1 MPADVAPAAPIIVPL
16 AMALTG
22 AAVAAASPATLPNP
36 RPAPRRRRKGWPI
49 LCLEYWKSFH
59 ERVPIMSAFVRRILP
74 PAVMILGIVV
84 ITAWVSLLA
93 YGIATLVE
101 AL

>member
-1 MPADVAPAAPIIVPL
+1 
-16 AMALTG
+16 
-22 AAVAAASPATLPNP
+22 
-36 RPAPRRRRKGWPI
+36 
-49 LCLEYWKSFH
+49 
-59 ERVPIMSAFVRRILP
+59 MSAFVRRILP

>member
-74 PAVMILGIVV
+74 PAVMILGIGSSPMD
-84 ITAWVSLLA
+84 IAS
-93 YGIATLVE
+93 GIRDCHAR
-101 AL
+101 

>member
-1 MPADVAPAAPIIVPL
+1 
-16 AMALTG
+16 
-22 AAVAAASPATLPNP
+22 
-36 RPAPRRRRKGWPI
+36 
-49 LCLEYWKSFH
+49 LEYWKGFH
-59 ERVPIMSAFVRRILP
+59 ERVPIMAAFVRRILP
-74 PAVMILGIVV
+74 PAGMILGMVV